1 MAFNKNKNTRSDENR
16 GAGEANAANTDK
28 RPDDTLG
35 RVDRSTDTYTNPK
48 EKADVSTDP
57 ANVTDQVAARDGHK
71 DVPVDPN
78 SPTISGFTAEN
89 NGTIAPRE
97 TGGLD
102 TIDLDKAT
110 NLRTALDNVIGYQ
123 TGSTYRHDFE
133 HGLETLR
140 QYGLTFNEASA
151 DNAAKRKQE
160 EVLANEQGQVTSSNG
175 NSEG

>member
-1 MAFNKNKNTRSDENR
+1 MAYNKNRNNDANR

-28 RPDDTLG
+28 RPDDT
-35 RVDRSTDTYTNPK
+35 RTDTKTEAKEGPDTTTNI
-48 EKADVSTDP
+48 D
-57 ANVTDQVAARDGHK
+57 NVTDQVAARDGHK
-71 DVPVDPN
+71 DVATVDPN

-89 NGTIAPRE
+89 NGTIAPKE
-97 TGGLD
+97 TAGLD
-102 TIDLDKAT
+102 TIDYDKAT

-151 DNAAKRKQE
+151 DNEAKRKQE

>member
-1 MAFNKNKNTRSDENR
+1 MAYNKNRNNDANR

-28 RPDDTLG
+28 RPDDT
-35 RVDRSTDTYTNPK
+35 RTDTKTAAKEPDTTTNV
-48 EKADVSTDP
+48 E
-57 ANVTDQVAARDGHK
+57 NVTDQVAARDGHK
-71 DVPVDPN
+71 DVAAVDPN

-89 NGTIAPRE
+89 NGTIAPQE
-97 TGGLD
+97 TAGLD
-102 TIDLDKAT
+102 TIDYDKAT

-123 TGSTYRHDFE
+123 TGTTYRHDFE

-151 DNAAKRKQE
+151 DNEAKRKHE
-160 EVLANEQGQVTSSNG
+160 EVLANEQGQVASSNG